1 MARLRARCVDMAD
14 HVENIRPRIYDFEAD
29 VGMRI
34 MKNAEDLI
42 CKGLSDNLP
51 TREIKNRHPE
61 LTDPGQHS
69 FCLRARNHPLSRKL
83 RHLDRNVCFI
93 ESEVFHGEG
102 VIDIGRHPAGFIVQL
117 HPHGRPSGSGGWTGA
132 GERQTS
138 REYVEGVKHL
148 RSEKDAFPAMLRA
161 VRGELAFAEFQDRL
175 ALIGEVR
182 GSLNLPEDPDSV
194 VADFHF
200 RVYS

>member
-42 CKGLSDNLP
+42 CKGLSDHLH
-51 TREIKNRHPE
+51 TREIKNGNLE

-93 ESEVFHGEG
+93 ETEVF
-102 VIDIGRHPAGFIVQL
+102 D
-117 HPHGRPSGSGGWTGA
+117 
-132 GERQTS
+132 
-138 REYVEGVKHL
+138 
-148 RSEKDAFPAMLRA
+148 
-161 VRGELAFAEFQDRL
+161 
-175 ALIGEVR
+175 
-182 GSLNLPEDPDSV
+182 
-194 VADFHF
+194 
-200 RVYS
+200 